1 MSTTQTPQLRA
12 GRREWAGLAVLM
24 IPVLLISIDNT
35 VLGFAIPAI
44 STGLHPTGTQLL
56 WIVDIYAL
64 MLAGLLVAMGSLGD
78 RVGRRKL
85 LIIGAAGFGLAS
97 LLAAFSSSAEMLIIA
112 RALLGFFGATLMP
125 STLSLIRNI
134 FLHEKDRRVAIATW
148 AAMFSGGAALGPIVG
163 GFLIEHFH
171 WSSIFFINLPLIA
184 LFLPAAMLLLPESRD
199 PNPGRIDPLSIALSM
214 LMLTPLVFA
223 IKHVMADGVDLLFW
237 ASLAVAIVSGAGF
250 VARQLAMPTP
260 MLDVRLF
267 TNRVFSSAVASN
279 LLSVMG
285 LAGFL
290 YFGTQLLQLV
300 LGLSPIEAALVL
312 VPGLITSIAAG
323 YLAVPIIARFEPRVV
338 VPCALLLNATGM
350 GIVAFTPEHSVAGM
364 LLAFLI
370 LGIGLGTAEVIT
382 NDLILGAVPANK
394 AGAASAISE
403 TAYEFGSVMGTA
415 VLGGL
420 STFVYGSTL
429 TSTIGDTAG
438 GSEFETLGSALE
450 RAAEVGGATGDRLA
464 EAAVSAFDFGVQ
476 WAAGAAVVLVLIAV
490 VLTTFG
496 LKGAGRLL
504 PGSQSKPAE
513 EADDHD
519 VKTQG
524 SILG

>member
-1 MSTTQTPQLRA
+1 MFTTQTPQVRA

-64 MLAGLLVAMGSLGD
+64 MLAGLLVAMGSIGD
-78 RVGRRKL
+78 RVGRRRL
-85 LIIGAAGFGLAS
+85 LIIGAFGFGLAS
-97 LLAAFSSSAEMLIIA
+97 LLAAYSTSAEMLILA
-112 RALLGFFGATLMP
+112 RALLGLFGATLMP

-134 FLHEKDRRVAIATW
+134 FLHDKDRRVAIATW

-163 GFLIEHFH
+163 GILLEHFH
-171 WSSIFFINLPLIA
+171 WSSVFFINLPLIT
-184 LFLPAAMLLLPESRD
+184 LFIPAALLLLPESRD
-199 PNPGRIDPLSIALSM
+199 PNPGRIDPLSIGLSM
-214 LMLTPLVFA
+214 LMLAPLVFA
-223 IKHVMADGVDLLFW
+223 IKHVMADGVDMLFW
-237 ASLAVAIVSGAGF
+237 ASLAVTVVAGTGF
-250 VARQLAMPTP
+250 VMRQLASANP

-267 TNRVFSSAVASN
+267 ADKIFTSAVLSN

-300 LGLSPIEAALVL
+300 LGLSPVEAALVL
-312 VPGLITSIAAG
+312 VPGLITSIVAG
-323 YLAVPIIARFEPRVV
+323 YTAVPIIARLQPRVV
-338 VPCALLLNATGM
+338 VPCALVLNATGM

-364 LLAFLI
+364 LISFLI
-370 LGIGLGTAEVIT
+370 LGVGLGTAEVIT
-382 NDLILGAVPANK
+382 NDLILSAVPANK

-420 STFVYGSTL
+420 TTMVYSSQL
-429 TSTIGDTAG
+429 QSALGDKASG
-438 GSEFETLGSALE
+438 PEFETLGSSLE
-450 RAAEVGGATGDRLA
+450 HAGAQGGHLGDQLA
-464 EAAVSAFDFGVQ
+464 EAAVTSFDLGVQ
-476 WAAGAAVVLVLIAV
+476 WAAGAAVVLVLIAA
-490 VLTTFG
+490 VLTSFG
-496 LKGAGRLL
+496 LKGAGRTR
-504 PGSQSKPAE
+504 GPA
-513 EADDHD
+513 
-519 VKTQG
+519 
-524 SILG
+524 

>member
-1 MSTTQTPQLRA
+1 MFTTQAPQLRA

-64 MLAGLLVAMGSLGD
+64 MLAGLLVAMGSIGD

-85 LIIGAAGFGLAS
+85 LVIGAFGFGLAS
-97 LLAAFSSSAEMLIIA
+97 LLAAFSTSAEMLIA
-112 RALLGFFGATLMP
+112 SRALLGIFGATLMP

-134 FLHEKDRRVAIATW
+134 FLHAKDRRVAIATW
-148 AAMFSGGAALGPIVG
+148 SAMFSGGAALGPIVG
-163 GFLIEHFH
+163 GILLEHFH
-171 WSSIFFINLPLIA
+171 WSAIFFINLPLIA
-184 LFLPAAMLLLPESRD
+184 LFIPAAIVLLPESRD
-199 PNPGRIDPLSIALSM
+199 PNPGRIDPLSIVLSM

-237 ASLAVAIVSGAGF
+237 ATLTVSVLAGTGF
-250 VARQLAMPTP
+250 VLRQLYSSRPL
-260 MLDVRLF
+260 LDVRLF
-267 TNRVFSSAVASN
+267 TNNVFTSAVVSN

-300 LGLSPIEAALVL
+300 LGLTPVEAALVL
-312 VPGLITSIAAG
+312 VPGLITSIISG
-323 YLAVPIIARFEPRVV
+323 YAAVPIMARLQPRVV
-338 VPCALLLNATGM
+338 VPCALVLNAIGL
-350 GIVAFTPEHSVAGM
+350 GIVAFTPEHSVVGM
-364 LLAFLI
+364 LISFLI
-370 LGIGLGTAEVIT
+370 LGIGIGTAEVIT
-382 NDLILGAVPANK
+382 NDLILAAVPAHK

-420 STFVYGSTL
+420 STMVFGSHLQSTL
-429 TSTIGDTAG
+429 GAKASGP
-438 GSEFETLGSALE
+438 EFETLGSSLE
-450 RAAEVGGATGDRLA
+450 HASAQGGHLGAQLA
-464 EAAVSAFDFGVQ
+464 EAAVASFDLGVQ
-476 WAAGAAVVLVLIAV
+476 WAAGAAVVLVLIAAI
-490 VLTTFG
+490 LTTFG
-496 LKGAGRLL
+496 LKSAGRLL
-504 PGSQSKPAE
+504 PGTVEEPRITEPA
-513 EADDHD
+513 
-519 VKTQG
+519 G
-524 SILG
+524 

>member
-1 MSTTQTPQLRA
+1 MFTTQTPQVRA

-64 MLAGLLVAMGSLGD
+64 MLAGLLVAMGSIGD
-78 RVGRRKL
+78 RVGRRRL
-85 LIIGAAGFGLAS
+85 LIIGAFGFGLAS
-97 LLAAFSSSAEMLIIA
+97 LLAAYSTSAEMLILA
-112 RALLGFFGATLMP
+112 RALLGLFGATLMP

-134 FLHEKDRRVAIATW
+134 FLHDKDRRVAIATW

-163 GFLIEHFH
+163 GILLEHFH
-171 WSSIFFINLPLIA
+171 WSSVFFINLPLIT
-184 LFLPAAMLLLPESRD
+184 LFIPAALLLLPESRD
-199 PNPGRIDPLSIALSM
+199 PNPGRIDPLSIGLSM
-214 LMLTPLVFA
+214 LMLAPLVFA
-223 IKHVMADGVDLLFW
+223 IKHVMADGVDMLFW
-237 ASLAVAIVSGAGF
+237 ASLAVTVVAGTGF
-250 VARQLAMPTP
+250 VMRQLASANP

-267 TNRVFSSAVASN
+267 ADKIFTSAVLSN

-300 LGLSPIEAALVL
+300 LGLSPVEAALVL
-312 VPGLITSIAAG
+312 VPGLITSIVAG
-323 YLAVPIIARFEPRVV
+323 YTAVPIIARLQPRVV
-338 VPCALLLNATGM
+338 VPCALVLNATGM

-364 LLAFLI
+364 LISFLI
-370 LGIGLGTAEVIT
+370 LGVGLGTAEVIT
-382 NDLILGAVPANK
+382 NDLILSAVPANK

-420 STFVYGSTL
+420 TTMVYSSQL
-429 TSTIGDTAG
+429 QSALGDKASG
-438 GSEFETLGSALE
+438 PEFETLGSSLE
-450 RAAEVGGATGDRLA
+450 HAVAQGGHLGDQLA
-464 EAAVSAFDFGVQ
+464 EAAVTSFDLGVQ
-476 WAAGAAVVLVLIAV
+476 WAAGAAVVLVLIAA
-490 VLTTFG
+490 VLTSFG
-496 LKGAGRLL
+496 LKGAGRTR
-504 PGSQSKPAE
+504 GPA
-513 EADDHD
+513 
-519 VKTQG
+519 
-524 SILG
+524 

>member
-1 MSTTQTPQLRA
+1 MFTTQTPHVRA

-64 MLAGLLVAMGSLGD
+64 MLAGLLVAMGSIGD

-85 LIIGAAGFGLAS
+85 LIIGAFGFGLAS
-97 LLAAFSSSAEMLIIA
+97 LLAAFSTSAEMLIVS
-112 RALLGFFGATLMP
+112 RALLGLFGATLMP

-134 FLHEKDRRVAIATW
+134 FLHDKDRRVAIATW

-163 GFLIEHFH
+163 GILLEHFH
-171 WSSIFFINLPLIA
+171 WSSIFYINLPLIA
-184 LFLPAAMLLLPESRD
+184 IFIPVAILLLPESRD
-199 PNPGRIDPLSIALSM
+199 PNPGRIDPFSIVLSM

-223 IKHVMADGVDLLFW
+223 IKHVMADGVDMLFW
-237 ASLAVAIVSGAGF
+237 ASMSLAVAAGASF
-250 VARQLAMPTP
+250 VLRQLAMPNP

-267 TNRVFSSAVASN
+267 ANKVFTSAVASN

-300 LGLSPIEAALVL
+300 LGLSPVEAAMVL
-312 VPGLITSIAAG
+312 VPGLATSIAAG
-323 YLAVPIIARFEPRVV
+323 YIAVPIMARLEPRVV
-338 VPCALLLNATGM
+338 VPCALLLNATGL
-350 GIVAFTPEHSVAGM
+350 GIVAFTPEHSVVGM
-364 LLAFLI
+364 LVAFLI
-370 LGIGLGTAEVIT
+370 LGVGLGTAEVIT
-382 NDLILGAVPANK
+382 NDLILAAVPANK

-420 STFVYGSTL
+420 STMVYGTHLQTTL
-429 TSTIGDTAG
+429 GDTADG
-438 GSEFETLGSALE
+438 AEFETLGSALE
-450 RAAEVGGATGDRLA
+450 HASEQGGAVGEQIA
-464 EAAVSAFDFGVQ
+464 EAAVTSFDLGVQ
-476 WAAGAAVVLVLIAV
+476 WAAGAAVVLVLIAA

-496 LKGAGRLL
+496 LKGAGRLMPGAKSESEG
-504 PGSQSKPAE
+504 PGSTESEVAQI
-513 EADDHD
+513 
-519 VKTQG
+519 G
-524 SILG
+524 

>member
-1 MSTTQTPQLRA
+1 MFTTQTPQVRA

-64 MLAGLLVAMGSLGD
+64 MLAGLLVAMGSIGD

-85 LIIGAAGFGLAS
+85 LIIGAIGFGLAS
-97 LLAAFSSSAEMLIIA
+97 LLAAFSTSAEMLIIA
-112 RALLGFFGATLMP
+112 RALLGLFGATLMP

-134 FLHEKDRRVAIATW
+134 FLHDRDRRVAIATW

-163 GFLIEHFH
+163 GFLLEHFH
-171 WSSIFFINLPLIA
+171 WSAIFFINLPLIA
-184 LFLPAAMLLLPESRD
+184 IFIPAAIMLLSESRD

-223 IKHVMADGVDLLFW
+223 IKHVMADGVDVLFW
-237 ASLAVAIVSGAGF
+237 VSIAVAVVAGAGF
-250 VARQLAMPTP
+250 ILRQLATPNP
-260 MLDVRLF
+260 MLEVRLF
-267 TNRVFSSAVASN
+267 ANKVFTSAVTSN

-300 LGLSPIEAALVL
+300 LGLSPIQAALVL
-312 VPGLITSIAAG
+312 IPGLITSIASG
-323 YLAVPIIARFEPRVV
+323 YLAVPLMARLQPRVV
-338 VPCALLLNATGM
+338 VPCALMLNAIGM
-350 GIVAFTPEHSVAGM
+350 GIVAFTPEHSVLGM
-364 LLAFLI
+364 AISFLI

-382 NDLILGAVPANK
+382 NDLILAAVPANK

-403 TAYEFGSVMGTA
+403 TAYEFGSVLGTS

-420 STFVYGSTL
+420 STMVYGTAL
-429 TSTIGDTAG
+429 QSTIGARAG
-438 GSEFETLGSALE
+438 QPQYETLGSALE
-450 RAAEVGGATGDRLA
+450 YAFGLGGSAGDRIA
-464 EAAVSAFDFGVQ
+464 EAAVAAFDLGVQ
-476 WAAGAAVVLVLIAV
+476 WAAGAAVVLVLIAA

-504 PGSQSKPAE
+504 PGAKADSAGSAAKDSAAAE
-513 EADDHD
+513 
-519 VKTQG
+519 
-524 SILG
+524 IC

>member
-1 MSTTQTPQLRA
+1 MFTTQTPHVRA

-64 MLAGLLVAMGSLGD
+64 MLAGLLVAMGSVGD

-85 LIIGAAGFGLAS
+85 LVIGAVGFGLAS
-97 LLAAFSSSAEMLIIA
+97 LLAAFSTSADMLIVS
-112 RALLGFFGATLMP
+112 RALLGLFGATLMP

-134 FLHEKDRRVAIATW
+134 FLNDKDRRVAIATW

-163 GFLIEHFH
+163 GILLEHFH
-171 WSSIFFINLPLIA
+171 WSSVFFINLPLIA
-184 LFLPAAMLLLPESRD
+184 IFIPAAILLLPESRD
-199 PNPGRIDPLSIALSM
+199 PNPGRIDPLSIGLSM
-214 LMLTPLVFA
+214 LMLAPLVFA
-223 IKHVMADGVDLLFW
+223 IKHVMADGLDMLFW
-237 ASLAVAIVSGAGF
+237 ASLAVTVLAGTGF
-250 VARQLAMPTP
+250 VVRQLASSNP

-267 TNRVFSSAVASN
+267 ANKVFTSAVLSN

-300 LGLSPIEAALVL
+300 LGLSPVEAALVL

-323 YLAVPIIARFEPRVV
+323 YAAVPIIARLQPRVV
-338 VPCALLLNATGM
+338 VPCALVLNAIGL

-364 LLAFLI
+364 LISFLI
-370 LGIGLGTAEVIT
+370 LGVGLGTAEVIT
-382 NDLILGAVPANK
+382 NDLILAAVPANK

-420 STFVYGSTL
+420 TTMVYSTQLQSTL
-429 TSTIGDTAG
+429 GTKASGA
-438 GSEFETLGSALE
+438 EFETLGSALE
-450 RAAEVGGATGDRLA
+450 QAGAQGGRLGEQIA
-464 EAAVSAFDFGVQ
+464 EAAVSSFDLGVQ
-476 WAAGAAVVLVLIAV
+476 WAAGGAVVLVLIAA
-490 VLTTFG
+490 VLTSFG

-504 PGSQSKPAE
+504 PTAADADHGAE
-513 EADDHD
+513 QEPVSHQA
-519 VKTQG
+519 
-524 SILG
+524 

>member
-1 MSTTQTPQLRA
+1 MTTTLTPQLRA

-85 LIIGAAGFGLAS
+85 LIIGSVGFGAAS
-97 LLAAFSSSAEMLIIA
+97 LLAAFSTSAEMLILA
-112 RALLGFFGATLMP
+112 RALLGIFGATLMP

-134 FLHEKDRRVAIATW
+134 FAHDKDRRIAIATW

-163 GFLIEHFH
+163 GFLLEHFH
-171 WSSIFFINLPLIA
+171 WSSVFFINLPLIA
-184 LFLPAAMLLLPESRD
+184 LFIPAAAILLPESRD
-199 PNPGRIDPLSIALSM
+199 PNPGRFDPFSIILSM
-214 LMLTPLVFA
+214 LALAPLVFA
-223 IKHVMADGVDLLFW
+223 IKHSMESGADFLFW
-237 ASLAVAIVSGAGF
+237 LSLSVAIVAGASF
-250 VARQLAMPTP
+250 VLRQLATPNP

-267 TNRVFSSAVASN
+267 ANSVFTSAVVSN
-279 LLSVMG
+279 LLSIMG

-300 LGLSPIEAALVL
+300 LGLSPIDAALVL
-312 VPGLITSIAAG
+312 IPGLITSVAAG
-323 YLAVPIIARFEPRVV
+323 YLAVPLIARFEPRVV
-338 VPCALLLNATGM
+338 VPCALALNAVGM
-350 GIVAFTPEHSVAGM
+350 GIIAFTSEHSVMGM

-382 NDLILGAVPANK
+382 NDLILAAVPAHK

-403 TAYEFGSVMGTA
+403 TAYEFGSVMGTT

-420 STFVYGSTL
+420 STFMYGSAL
-429 TSTIGDTAG
+429 QSAIGDKADRAQ
-438 GSEFETLGSALE
+438 FDTLGSALE
-450 RAAEVGGATGDRLA
+450 YASGLSGAAGERIT

-476 WAAGAAVVLVLIAV
+476 WAAGAAVVLVLIAA
-490 VLTTFG
+490 VLTSFG

-504 PGSQSKPAE
+504 PGAATGAK
-513 EADDHD
+513 ADR
-519 VKTQG
+519 
-524 SILG
+524 

>member
-1 MSTTQTPQLRA
+1 MFTTQTPQLRA

-64 MLAGLLVAMGSLGD
+64 MLAGLLVAMGSIGD

-85 LIIGAAGFGLAS
+85 LIIGAFGFGLAS
-97 LLAAFSSSAEMLIIA
+97 LLAAFSTSAEMLIVA
-112 RALLGFFGATLMP
+112 RALLGLFGATLMP

-134 FLHEKDRRVAIATW
+134 FLHDRDRRVAIATW

-163 GFLIEHFH
+163 GILLEHFH
-171 WSSIFFINLPLIA
+171 WSSIFYINLPLIA
-184 LFLPAAMLLLPESRD
+184 IFIPAAILLLPESRD
-199 PNPGRIDPLSIALSM
+199 PNPGRIDPFSIVLSM

-237 ASLAVAIVSGAGF
+237 ASISVAAAAGTGF
-250 VARQLAMPTP
+250 VLRQLASSNP

-267 TNRVFSSAVASN
+267 ANKVFTSAVLSN

-300 LGLSPIEAALVL
+300 LGLSPVEAALVL
-312 VPGLITSIAAG
+312 VPGLATSIAAG
-323 YLAVPIIARFEPRVV
+323 YAAVPIIARLQPRVV
-338 VPCALLLNATGM
+338 VPCALVLNAVGL
-350 GIVAFTPEHSVAGM
+350 GIVAFSPEHSVTGM
-364 LLAFLI
+364 LVSFLI
-370 LGIGLGTAEVIT
+370 LGMGIGTAEVIT
-382 NDLILGAVPANK
+382 NDLILAAVPANK

-420 STFVYGSTL
+420 STMVYGVHLQSL
-429 TSTIGDTAG
+429 IGAEAG
-438 GSEFETLGSALE
+438 AAEFETLGSALE
-450 RAAEVGGATGDRLA
+450 SAGAHGGRVGGQIA
-464 EAAVSAFDFGVQ
+464 EAAVASFDLGVQ
-476 WAAGAAVVLVLIAV
+476 WAAGAAVVLALTAA
-490 VLTTFG
+490 VLTSFG

-504 PGSQSKPAE
+504 PGSAG
-513 EADDHD
+513 ADDID
-519 VKTQG
+519 GRTPTAAEAARR
-524 SILG
+524 

>member
-1 MSTTQTPQLRA
+1 MTTTLTPQLRA

-85 LIIGAAGFGLAS
+85 LIIGSVGFGAAS
-97 LLAAFSSSAEMLIIA
+97 LLAAFSTSAEMLILA
-112 RALLGFFGATLMP
+112 RALLGIFGATLMP

-134 FLHEKDRRVAIATW
+134 FNHDKDRRIAIATW

-163 GFLIEHFH
+163 GFLLEHFH
-171 WSSIFFINLPLIA
+171 WSSVFFINLPLIA
-184 LFLPAAMLLLPESRD
+184 LFIPAAAILLPESRD
-199 PNPGRIDPLSIALSM
+199 PNPGRLDPFSIILSM
-214 LMLTPLVFA
+214 LALAPLVFA
-223 IKHVMADGVDLLFW
+223 IKHSMASGADFLFW
-237 ASLAVAIVSGAGF
+237 LSLSVAIVAGASF
-250 VARQLAMPTP
+250 VLRQLATPNP

-267 TNRVFSSAVASN
+267 ANSVFTSAVVSN
-279 LLSVMG
+279 LLSIMG

-300 LGLSPIEAALVL
+300 LGVSPIDAALVL
-312 VPGLITSIAAG
+312 IPGLITSVAAG
-323 YLAVPIIARFEPRVV
+323 YLAVPLIARFEPRVV
-338 VPCALLLNATGM
+338 VPCALALNAVGM
-350 GIVAFTPEHSVAGM
+350 GIIAFTSEHSVMGM

-382 NDLILGAVPANK
+382 NDLILAAVPAHK

-403 TAYEFGSVMGTA
+403 TAYEFGSVMGTT

-420 STFVYGSTL
+420 STIMYGSAL
-429 TSTIGDTAG
+429 QSAIGDKADRAQ
-438 GSEFETLGSALE
+438 FDTLGSALE
-450 RAAEVGGATGDRLA
+450 YASGLSGAAGERIT

-476 WAAGAAVVLVLIAV
+476 WAAGAAVVLVLVAA
-490 VLTTFG
+490 VLTSFG

-504 PGSQSKPAE
+504 PGAAAG
-513 EADDHD
+513 ADSDR
-519 VKTQG
+519 
-524 SILG
+524 

>member
-1 MSTTQTPQLRA
+1 MTTTLTPQLRA

-78 RVGRRKL
+78 RLGRRKL
-85 LIIGAAGFGLAS
+85 LLIGSAGFGAAS
-97 LLAAFSSSAEMLIIA
+97 LLAAFSTSAEMLIIA
-112 RALLGFFGATLMP
+112 RALLGVFGATLMP

-134 FLHEKDRRVAIATW
+134 FDHEKDRRIAIATW
-148 AAMFSGGAALGPIVG
+148 AAMFSGGAALGPILG
-163 GFLIEHFH
+163 GFLLEHFH
-171 WSSIFFINLPLIA
+171 WSSVFFINLPLIA
-184 LFLPAAMLLLPESRD
+184 LFIPAAALLLPESRD
-199 PNPGRIDPLSIALSM
+199 PNPGRFDPFSIILSM
-214 LMLTPLVFA
+214 LTLAPLVFS
-223 IKHVMADGVDLLFW
+223 IKHSLASGADILFW
-237 ASLAVAIVSGAGF
+237 ASLSVAIIAGVSF
-250 VARQLAMPTP
+250 VLRQLAAANP

-267 TNRVFSSAVASN
+267 TNSVFSSAVVSN

-300 LGLSPIEAALVL
+300 LGLSPVEAAFVL
-312 VPGLITSIAAG
+312 IPGLITSVAAG
-323 YLAVPIIARFEPRVV
+323 YLAVPLISRFEPRVV
-338 VPCALLLNATGM
+338 VPCALVLNSIGM
-350 GIVAFTPEHSVAGM
+350 GIIAFTPEHSVMGM

-370 LGIGLGTAEVIT
+370 LGIGLGAAEVIT
-382 NDLILGAVPANK
+382 NDLILAAVPAHK

-403 TAYEFGSVMGTA
+403 TAYEFGSVMGTT

-420 STFVYGSTL
+420 STFMYGSALQTA
-429 TSTIGDTAG
+429 IGSQADKAK
-438 GSEFETLGSALE
+438 FDTLGSALE
-450 RAAEVGGATGDRLA
+450 YASGLSTSAGEKIT
-464 EAAVSAFDFGVQ
+464 EAAMTAFDFGVQ
-476 WAAGAAVVLVLIAV
+476 WAAGAAVVLVLIAA
-490 VLTTFG
+490 VLTSIG

-504 PGSQSKPAE
+504 PGAAAGADAE
-513 EADDHD
+513 S
-519 VKTQG
+519 G
-524 SILG
+524 SDAG